1 MPRFL
6 SARRDDFRL
15 IPVPADAPMARR
27 MRLEDLLWSAGYLA
41 SRGRMVAGGSLLDV
55 VRIVRW
61 PNFSRLPCSLDTMRM
76 VALLTRHPTS
86 IALATRIL
94 DIRQDEACR
103 VYSAATCAGLVEV
116 RNRRSATRGA
126 GGDVSPDT
134 WESGAQFASHASDD
148 AEACAPAAAHEEL
161 ASATV
166 VQPARAADD
175 AHATSAGLAAVDANP
190 PARRGRRDTLLGQ
203 LLARIM
209 GL

>member
-1 MPRFL
+1 
-6 SARRDDFRL
+6 
-15 IPVPADAPMARR
+15 MARR